1 MTTRD
6 GLGEASDHSLS
17 MAMTAGS
24 ALSATAGPPANSNAT
39 STIAKRRT
47 PTSPDETPQRMYKAA
62 SPRQGALGRKVQV
75 RVSFWESVTYL
86 PAPPTRMRIAPAQMM
101 EVTALFGRDARGWSA
116 GWTRDGSGGK
126 AQSKSITSALPFW
139 ADIASLPPTFVQ
151 CQRPT

>member
-17 MAMTAGS
+17 MPTTAGS

-47 PTSPDETPQRMYKAA
+47 PTSPDETPHRMYKAA
-62 SPRQGALGRKVQV
+62 DRRQGAPGRKVRV

-86 PAPPTRMRIAPAQMM
+86 PATPAGMRCYGTQ
-101 EVTALFGRDARGWSA
+101 VGSNTAVGW
-116 GWTRDGSGGK
+116 
-126 AQSKSITSALPFW
+126 
-139 ADIASLPPTFVQ
+139 
-151 CQRPT
+151 